1 MFLLTYLVTY
11 LLTYALTQ
19 IECIDLLNISNTKLR
34 YANILRVKTMN
45 IYESLQLYK
54 PISNKLYIS
63 AFIFV
68 IVTIILPCG
77 GLNFL

>member
-1 MFLLTYLVTY
+1 
-11 LLTYALTQ
+11 
-19 IECIDLLNISNTKLR
+19 
-34 YANILRVKTMN
+34 MN